1 MKTSSPYALLTG
13 ALASL
18 SIPSGGI
25 ALWINAASAYP
36 THAERVAAYLAYF
49 PASLQSTLLLT
60 LIQIAFAGL
69 GLWLA
74 TRAFSHAASRP
85 TRWVSGAVA
94 GVSCVLCMWLTFSIM

>member
-1 MKTSSPYALLTG
+1 MNTSSSHALLAA

-18 SIPSGGI
+18 AIPVSGI

-36 THAERVAAYLAYF
+36 THAERVATYLTHF
-49 PASLQSTLLLT
+49 PAPLQSTLLLT

-69 GLWLA
+69 GLWFA

-85 TRWVSGAVA
+85 ARWVSGAVA